1 MMFGLFDFIPQLP
14 PLKKVDSQTLAA
26 YAGRYQ
32 IAPNVVVTINKE
44 GDRLFV
50 IAPPGDQRVELFA
63 ESETKFVAP
72 EFDGHIAFVRN
83 EKGEVTE
90 LTAEISGRSYRARKI

>member
-14 PLKKVDSQTLAA
+14 PLMKVDSQTLAA
-26 YAGRYQ
+26 YAGKYQ
-32 IAPNVVVTINKE
+32 LSPNVVVTVTRE

-50 IAPPGDQRVELFA
+50 IAPPGEQRVELFA
-63 ESETKFVAP
+63 ESETKFVAL
-72 EFDGHIAFVRN
+72 EFDGYIAFIRN

-90 LTAEISGRSYRARKI
+90 LTAETGGRSYKAKKI